1 MAQKQTRKVKLQSKH
16 RELSHAS
23 KIVPELRINGIW
35 LEQAGFKAGATVQI
49 ITGTNE
55 LIIKPL

>member
-1 MAQKQTRKVKLQSKH
+1 MTPKQTRKAKVQPKH
-16 RELSHAS
+16 RTLTYTS

-35 LEQAGFKAGATVQI
+35 LEQAGFKAGITVEI
-49 ITGTNE
+49 VAGANE